1 MKNKIL
7 LLLAIFS
14 VSSLTAQT
22 PNNCGNYTTTGS
34 VMVTGYTDPNP
45 ACGANVPGT
54 VGSGPAYWDGAS
66 CGGQLISTVVGAP
79 VSCLTLAYTAVN
91 TDDYATITTNTGGV
105 LTITAVNCG
114 VSGSVI
120 GPYNC
125 GTGFYG
131 TCGITVCSTVPFT
144 QVILTNTGC
153 SSGWVIDCGTPTVSC
168 TNPVIT
174 PEPDL
179 VYCAG
184 NAVPLNSFVSTPGG
198 ATFTWTNSN
207 PSIGLAASGS
217 GSVPAFT
224 ATNLTGAPI
233 TATITVTATSG
244 ACTGTDVYTIT
255 VNPQATANANID
267 QVICQGGTINLA
279 GIVGGGA
286 TSGTW
291 SAPSGVF
298 SNPASLTST
307 YTPSITSGTV
317 TLTLTTNDPAG
328 PCPAV
333 TDQMVVTV
341 NPAATVNAN
350 IDQTVCQGGTINL
363 AGTIGG
369 GATSATW
376 SAPSGTFSNASSL
389 TSTYTPTITSGT
401 VTLTL
406 TTNDPVGPCLAVTDQ
421 MIVTVNP
428 QATVNANIDQ
438 TICAGGTIT
447 LAGSIGGGATS
458 GTWSAPSGTFSNVS
472 SLTSTYTPTITSGTV
487 TLTLTTNDPLGP
499 CNAVTDQMVV
509 TVTPGATANAN
520 VDQVICQGG
529 TITLAGSIGGAATS
543 STWSA
548 PSGTFSNPASLTS
561 TYTPTIASGTVTLT
575 LTTDDPA
582 GSCTAVT
589 DQMIVTVNPLATVN
603 ANIDQTV
610 CAGGTITLAGVI
622 GGGASSATWSAPS
635 GTFSNASSLTSTYT
649 PTITS
654 GTVTLT
660 LTTNDPAGPCLAV
673 TDQLIVTVNQ
683 PATANANVDQTI
695 CAGGTIN
702 LAGSIGGGASS
713 STWSAPSGTFSNAS
727 SLTSTYTPTIASG
740 TVTLTLTTNDPAGP
754 CPAVTD
760 AMVVTVNPVP
770 AFALAG
776 VDPTSCGGS
785 DGTITISGLSPT
797 TTYAVTY
804 TNGGIVGPVNMTS
817 NGLGNIVIAGLP
829 SGTYTGFTL
838 TLTGCTG
845 TSPAVIVL
853 SDPSAPVVGAGADQT
868 VCEGTA
874 VTLTANNPDG
884 AIISWTN
891 SVTDG
896 VAFTPAVGTITYTVQ
911 ANLAGCISTDQ
922 VNITV
927 NPIPTVNDPANQV
940 LCENSVTT
948 AVDFTGAL
956 PGTMF
961 DWTNNDITIG
971 LAANGTDDIP
981 SFTAQTPG
989 VTVTATITVIP
1000 TLAGCTGTPQTFT
1013 IMVIQSTPSL
1023 TCPGNL
1029 TATCS
1034 ITEQPPYPSFAAFT
1048 GAGGSAS
1055 SVGSVIVPSTFTL
1068 VSEVSDGL
1076 TCPET
1081 VTRTYSIEDT
1091 CGNLATCTQTIIV
1104 DDNINPTGTA
1114 PANIAVQCI
1123 GDVPAFDVTL
1133 ITDEADNCGVPSV
1146 TFISDVSDGNTC
1158 PETITRTYRITDA
1171 CGNFIDVT
1179 QTILVDDTTNPTAS
1193 NPASVTVDIIA
1204 NVPAP
1209 DPLVVID
1216 EADNC
1221 SVPMVAF
1228 VSDVSDGNACPETI
1242 TRTYSVTDACGNQ
1255 ITVTQTI
1262 IVSDMIMPT
1271 ASNPAGV
1278 NVQCIAQVP
1287 APDVLVVTDEAD
1299 NNGVPVVAFV
1309 SDVSDGNTCPETITR
1324 TYSVTD
1330 PCGNQILVT
1339 QPIIVN
1345 DITDPTASN
1354 PPGIVVQ
1361 CIALVPA
1368 ANPAVVFDEAD
1379 NCTANPVVAFVSDVS
1394 DGNACPETI
1403 TRTYSVT
1410 DDCGNSINVTQTI
1423 IVDDT
1428 TNPTASNPAGV
1439 TVQCIA
1445 QVPAPDAAVVTDE
1458 ADNCAVPVVAFVSDV
1473 TDGNTCPETITR
1485 TYSVTDACGNS
1496 INVTQTIIVN
1506 DTTNPTA
1513 SNPATINV
1521 TCASAVPAPD
1531 PTVVTT
1537 EADNCTV
1544 NPVVAFVSDVSDGN
1558 VCNNETITRTYSITD
1573 NCGNSIN
1580 VTQQIVIGV
1589 TTPTVLAGADQ
1600 SVCEGTLVTLTAGNP
1615 DVAFISWDNAVVN
1628 GSPFSAPVGTTT
1640 YTVTA
1645 TQCGGECVSTDQVDV
1660 TVYPLPAVDF
1670 VADVTLG
1677 CDPLPV
1683 TFTNLTVP
1691 SGSDCT
1697 WNFGDGNSGS
1707 GCTTVSNTYMNAG
1720 VYDVSLTVTSPEGC
1734 TSSVTYADYVTV
1746 VATPIAAFTATPTT
1760 VPLQDTE
1767 VEFEN
1772 ESMYADSYYW
1782 NFGDDVSSPDINPS
1796 HVYPLIGN
1804 MEYTV
1809 ELIASNYLNCTDTAY
1824 LQIIVEDEILFYV
1837 PNIFTPDNDDINNT
1851 FFPVFTSGYDI
1862 YDYHLTI
1869 LNRWGE
1875 VLFESYDATVGW
1887 TGTYGDQ
1894 GLVEDAVYIWQI
1906 EFGETM
1912 SDKRHTHR
1920 GHVTVLK

>member
-1 MKNKIL
+1 MKNKFL
-7 LLLAIFS
+7 LTLIIAAGSFLH
-14 VSSLTAQT
+14 AQT
-22 PNNCGNYTTTGS
+22 PNNCGNYTTTGT
-34 VMVTGYTDPNP
+34 VMNSGYTDPNP

-54 VGSGPAYWDGAS
+54 VGSGPAYWDGAGCS
-66 CGGQLISTVVGAP
+66 GQLISTVVGPA

-91 TDDYATITTNTGGV
+91 TDDYATITTNGGGV
-105 LTITAVNCG
+105 VTLTAVNCG
-114 VSGSVI
+114 SSGNVL

-131 TCGITVCSTVPFT
+131 TCGVTVCSTVPFT

-153 SSGWVIDCGTPTVSC
+153 SSGWVIDCATPVVSC

-184 NAVPLNSFVSTPGG
+184 NAVPANSFVSTGSP
-198 ATFTWTNSN
+198 TFTWTNSN
-207 PSIGLAASGS
+207 TSIGLAASGT

-224 ATNLTGAPI
+224 ATNTTGAPI

-255 VNPQATANANID
+255 VNPAATVNANID
-267 QVICQGGTINLA
+267 QVVCAGGTINLA
-279 GIVGGGA
+279 GSIGGGA
-286 TSGTW
+286 TSATW
-291 SAPSGVF
+291 SAPSGTF
-298 SNPASLTST
+298 SNAASLTST
-307 YTPSITSGTV
+307 YTPTITSGTV

-328 PCPAV
+328 PCLAV

-341 NPAATVNAN
+341 NPVATANAN
-350 IDQTVCQGGTINL
+350 IDQTVCQGGTITLAGSIGGGATSATWSAPSGTFSNASSLTSTYTPTIASGTVTLTLTTNDPAGPCLAVTDQMIVTVNPLATVNANVDQTICAGGTINL
-363 AGTIGG
+363 AGIIGGGATSATWSAPSGVFSNASSLTSTYTPTILSGTVTLTLTTNDPAGPCNAVTDQLVVTVTAGATANANIDQTVCAGGTITLAGSIGGAATSSTWSAPSGTFSNASSLTSTYTPTIASGTVTLTLTTDDPPGSCLAVTDQMIVTVNPVATANANIDQSVCAGGTITLAGAIGG

-406 TTNDPVGPCLAVTDQ
+406 TTNDPAGPCPAVTDQ
-421 MIVTVNP
+421 LIVTVTP
-428 QATVNANIDQ
+428 PATANASVDQ
-438 TICAGGTIT
+438 TLCAGGTIT

-458 GTWSAPSGTFSNVS
+458 
-472 SLTSTYTPTITSGTV
+472 
-487 TLTLTTNDPLGP
+487 
-499 CNAVTDQMVV
+499 
-509 TVTPGATANAN
+509 
-520 VDQVICQGG
+520 
-529 TITLAGSIGGAATS
+529 
-543 STWSA
+543 
-548 PSGTFSNPASLTS
+548 
-561 TYTPTIASGTVTLT
+561 
-575 LTTDDPA
+575 
-582 GSCTAVT
+582 
-589 DQMIVTVNPLATVN
+589 
-603 ANIDQTV
+603 
-610 CAGGTITLAGVI
+610 
-622 GGGASSATWSAPS
+622 
-635 GTFSNASSLTSTYT
+635 
-649 PTITS
+649 
-654 GTVTLT
+654 
-660 LTTNDPAGPCLAV
+660 
-673 TDQLIVTVNQ
+673 
-683 PATANANVDQTI
+683 
-695 CAGGTIN
+695 
-702 LAGSIGGGASS
+702 
-713 STWSAPSGTFSNAS
+713 STWSAPSGTFSNAA

-754 CPAVTD
+754 CPAVSD
-760 AMVVTVNPVP
+760 AMIVTVNPVP
-770 AFALAG
+770 AFAITG
-776 VDPTSCGGS
+776 VDPTTCGGT
-785 DGTITISGLSPT
+785 DGSITISGLTPT
-797 TTYAVTY
+797 TTYSVTY
-804 TNGGIVGPVNMTS
+804 NNSGIVGPVNMVS
-817 NGLGNIVIAGLP
+817 NGIGNIVINGLDA
-829 SGTYTGFTL
+829 GTYTGFSL
-838 TLTGCTG
+838 TLNSCTG
-845 TSPAVIVL
+845 TSPTVIVL
-853 SDPSAPVVGAGADQT
+853 SDPSAPIVGAGADQT
-868 VCEGTA
+868 VCQGTS
-874 VTLTANNPDG
+874 VTLIANNPDG
-884 AIISWTN
+884 AGISWN
-891 SVTDG
+891 NGVTDG
-896 VAFTPAVGTITYTVQ
+896 VAFTPAVGTLTYTVT

-927 NPIPTVNDPANQV
+927 NPIPTVNDPADQV
-940 LCENSVTT
+940 LCANSLTT
-948 AVDFTGAL
+948 AVNFTGTL
-956 PGTMF
+956 PGTIY
-961 DWTNNDITIG
+961 DWTNNNTIIG
-971 LAANGTDDIP
+971 LAASGTGNIP
-981 SFTAQTPG
+981 SFTALNAG
-989 VTVTATITVIP
+989 MTVTATITVTP
-1000 TLAGCTGTPQTFT
+1000 TLTACVGTPQSFT
-1013 IMVIQSTPSL
+1013 ITVIQSTPSL

-1034 ITEQPPYPSFAAFT
+1034 ITEQPPYPSFAAFV

-1068 VSEVSDGL
+1068 VSEISNGL

-1091 CGNLATCTQTIIV
+1091 CGNVATCTQTIIV

-1171 CGNFIDVT
+1171 CGNFIDVS

-1221 SVPMVAF
+1221 SVPVVAF

-1278 NVQCIAQVP
+1278 TVECIAQVP
-1287 APDVLVVTDEAD
+1287 AADVLIVTDEAD

-1309 SDVSDGNTCPETITR
+1309 SDVSDGNTCPETISR

-1339 QPIIVN
+1339 QLITVN

-1354 PPGIVVQ
+1354 PAGVTVQ
-1361 CIALVPA
+1361 CFALVPA
-1368 ANPAVVFDEAD
+1368 PNISVVNDEAD

-1394 DGNACPETI
+1394 DGNTCPETI

-1410 DDCGNSINVTQTI
+1410 DDCGNTINVTQTI

-1445 QVPAPDAAVVTDE
+1445 QVPAPNAAVVTDE
-1458 ADNCAVPVVAFVSDV
+1458 GDNCSVPVVAFVSDV

-1496 INVTQTIIVN
+1496 INVTQTIIVD

-1513 SNPATINV
+1513 SNPAAINV
-1521 TCASAVPAPD
+1521 SCASAVPAPD
-1531 PTVVTT
+1531 PAVVTT
-1537 EADNCTV
+1537 EADNCTA

-1558 VCNNETITRTYSITD
+1558 VCNNETITRTYSVTD
-1573 NCGNSIN
+1573 NCGNSIT

-1600 SVCEGTLVTLTAGNP
+1600 SVCEGVQVTLTAGNP
-1615 DVAFISWDNAVVN
+1615 DAAVISWDNAVTN
-1628 GSPFSAPVGTTT
+1628 GAPFSAPVGTTT

-1645 TQCGGECVSTDQVDV
+1645 TQCSGECVSTDQVNV
-1660 TVYPLPAVDF
+1660 TVNPLPVVAF
-1670 VADVTLG
+1670 VADVLLG

-1691 SGSDCT
+1691 AGSNCT
-1697 WNFGDGNSGS
+1697 WDFGDGTTGS
-1707 GCTTVSNTYMNAG
+1707 GCAAVTNTYMSAG
-1720 VYDVSLTVTSPEGC
+1720 VYDVSLTVTSLQGC
-1734 TSSVTYADYVTV
+1734 TSNATYANYITV
-1746 VATPIAAFTATPTT
+1746 VATPVAAFTATPAS
-1760 VPLQDTE
+1760 VPLQNTE
-1767 VEFEN
+1767 VQFEN
-1772 ESMYADSYYW
+1772 ESLNADTYAWD
-1782 NFGDDVSSPDINPS
+1782 FGDSFNSSDINPS
-1796 HVYPLIGN
+1796 HNYPLIGN
-1804 MEYTV
+1804 MDYVV
-1809 ELIASNYLNCTDTAY
+1809 ELIASNYLNCMDTAY
-1824 LQIIVEDEILFYV
+1824 LQITVEDEILFYV
-1837 PNIFTPDNDDINNT
+1837 PNIFTPDGDDINNT

-1862 YDYHLTI
+1862 YEYHLTI
-1869 LNRWGE
+1869 FNRWGE
-1875 VLFESYDATVGW
+1875 IIFESYNATVGW

-1894 GLVEDAVYIWQI
+1894 GLVVDDVYIWQI